1 MSGSF
6 QTVVNINPA
15 FAVAG
20 DFASA
25 NPRVSVIA
33 GQFAF
38 VANPAAPPLV
48 ARWGWIDSTNT
59 LVSNGGTGAPAGFI
73 GRQGNQAYIT
83 VYLGA
88 YTNQML
94 AGMPVTL
101 YNEGEFWVLNSGTN
115 EVVPGLKAYANN
127 GNGTTTF
134 AATGTAPTA
143 ASVTAAVAA
152 STGSFT
158 GTITDNVLAITAVGS
173 GTVVVGGT
181 LSGTGVTTG
190 TMVASQ
196 VSGTTGG
203 IGNYL
208 VTIPGQAVTSTTIS
222 ETYGTMTVSAV
233 GSGALGVGQV
243 LSGTGVTAGTYITA
257 LGTGTGGTGTYIVTP
272 NTVVSSTTVT
282 ATGGTETKWYSA
294 NYAAAGELVRM
305 TSWPR
310 G

>member
-6 QTVVNINPA
+6 QTQVQVNPA
-15 FAVAG
+15 FAVQG

-25 NPRVSVIA
+25 NPRTSVLA

-38 VANPAAPPLV
+38 VANPVNPPLV

-59 LVSNGGTGAPAGFI
+59 LVSNSGVGAPAGFI

-83 VYLGA
+83 AYLGA
-88 YTNQML
+88 YTFQML

-115 EVVPGLKAYANN
+115 EVVPNMKAYANN

-134 AATGTAPTA
+134 GATGTAPTA
-143 ASVTAAVAA
+143 ASVTAAVTQ

-158 GTITDNVLAITAVGS
+158 GTITDNVLSITVVGS
-173 GTVVVGGT
+173 GTAVVGGT

-190 TMVASQ
+190 TMISSQ
-196 VSGTTGG
+196 LSGTAGG
-203 IGNYL
+203 AGTYL
-208 VTIPGQAVTSTTIS
+208 VSIPGQAVTSTTIS

-233 GSGALGVGQV
+233 GSGSLGVGQV
-243 LSGTGVTAGTYITA
+243 LSGTGVTANTYIAA
-257 LGTGTGGTGTYIVTP
+257 LGTGTGGTGTYVVTP
-272 NTVVSSTTVT
+272 NTAVSSTTIT
-282 ATGGTETKWYSA
+282 ATGGTETKWYAA